1 MMIQYY
7 ASIMVSSDDNNL
19 APPRLLE
26 TLNNLCRAVA
36 RLEQKD
42 TIDVDDGHYGV
53 QLLQHLSQLIAIPS
67 DPRDLAVE
75 KKFEI

>member
-1 MMIQYY
+1 M
-7 ASIMVSSDDNNL
+7 
-19 APPRLLE
+19 
-26 TLNNLCRAVA
+26 NNLCRAVA

-42 TIDVDDGHYGV
+42 TIDVEDGHYGV